1 MMFYQIQRYTKYLLV
16 SRTRYTIHSPFVFD
30 FVNKVLRDKTIYDD
44 YAVLDEVKLNLMAR
58 NDLIETVDFGAGAGN
73 KKYATKILRLGSLVK
88 LRSQRKKQL
97 QLLYRL
103 TKYFKPGTILEFG
116 TAAGVSASYMKRG
129 WPEASLLSMEGCANV
144 AAIAEEVFTEI
155 NLKNIKIMV
164 GNFDSILPTALSQ
177 LETLDFVFFDGNH
190 RKEPTL
196 NYFQQCLPLAN
207 ENSVFVFDD
216 IHWSPGMESAWN
228 EIKKDPAVSITI
240 DLFWFGLV
248 FFRKGIE
255 KQNFI
260 IRY

>member
-1 MMFYQIQRYTKYLLV
+1 MFYQIQRYTKYLLV

-30 FVNKVLRDKTIYDD
+30 FVNKVLRDKAVYDD
-44 YAVLDEVKLNLMAR
+44 YVVLDKVKSKLMTR

-103 TKYFKPGTILEFG
+103 TRYFKPKTILEFG
-116 TAAGVSASYMKRG
+116 TAAGISASYMKRG
-129 WPEASLLSMEGCANV
+129 YPEASLLSMEGCASV
-144 AAIAEEVFTEI
+144 AAIAEEVFAE
-155 NLKNIKIMV
+155 LKLKDVEVKV
-164 GNFDSILPTALSQ
+164 GNFDSILPTVLSQ
-177 LETLDFVFFDGNH
+177 LETLDLVFFDGNH

-196 NYFQQCLPLAN
+196 NYFQQCLSLAN

-216 IHWSPGMESAWN
+216 IHWSSGMELAW
-228 EIKKDPAVSITI
+228 KKVKNDPAVTLTI

>member
-1 MMFYQIQRYTKYLLV
+1 
-16 SRTRYTIHSPFVFD
+16 VFD
-30 FVNKVLRDKTIYDD
+30 FVNKVLRDRTTYAD
-44 YAVLDEVKLNLMAR
+44 YALLDDIKAKLIAR

-97 QLLYRL
+97 ELLYRL
-103 TKYFKPGTILEFG
+103 TKYFKPTSILEFG
-116 TAAGVSASYMKRG
+116 TAAGVSASYLKRG
-129 WPEASLLSMEGCANV
+129 YPEASLLSMEGCASV
-144 AAIAEEVFTEI
+144 AAIAEEVFTE
-155 NLKNIKIMV
+155 LKLKDVEVKV
-164 GNFDSILPTALSQ
+164 GNFDSILPSLLRQ
-177 LETLDFVFFDGNH
+177 LDTLDFVFFDGNH

-196 NYFQQCLPLAN
+196 NYFQQCLALVN
-207 ENSVFVFDD
+207 ENSVFIFDD
-216 IHWSPGMESAWN
+216 IHWSPGMESAWK
-228 EIKKDPAVSITI
+228 EIKKDPAVSLTI